1 MATNR
6 LARAKAAKVADV
18 ASAVAKA
25 VSSPTLRAV
34 DSTLKRQ
41 QLLLPADLVLES
53 RERLFGML
61 RDGTP
66 ASFSQLAEIALR
78 ELFVRP
84 DFEDVVARYGTSARR
99 PGPG

>member
-1 MATNR
+1 VATNR

>member
-61 RDGTP
+61 RNGTP

-78 ELFVRP
+78 ELFARS
-84 DFEDVVARYGTSARR
+84 DFEEVVVRYGTSARR

>member
-1 MATNR
+1 MSSR
-6 LARAKAAKVADV
+6 LERARAQKALNV
-18 ASAVAKA
+18 ASTVAAAVQEPAA
-25 VSSPTLRAV
+25 RTN
-34 DSTLKRQ
+34 DTTLKRQ

-78 ELFVRP
+78 ELFARP
-84 DFEDVVARYGTSARR
+84 DFEGVVARYGTSARR
-99 PGPG
+99 PGPV

>member
-1 MATNR
+1 MAADR

-18 ASAVAKA
+18 ASAVASA
-25 VSSPTLRAV
+25 ISSPAPRSV

-78 ELFVRP
+78 ELFIRP
-84 DFEDVVARYGTSARR
+84 DFEEVVARYGTAARR

>member
-6 LARAKAAKVADV
+6 LGRAKAAKVADV

-61 RDGTP
+61 RDGMP

-78 ELFVRP
+78 ELFARP
-84 DFEDVVARYGTSARR
+84 DFEEVVVRYGTSARR

>member
-6 LARAKAAKVADV
+6 LAQAKAAKISSV
-18 ASAVAKA
+18 ASAVATA
-25 VSSPTLRAV
+25 VNASPVRAT

-78 ELFVRP
+78 ELFTRP
-84 DFEDVVARYGTSARR
+84 DFEEVIARYGTSARR
-99 PGPG
+99 PGPV